1 MLNLHMNFLFLRVI
15 FPTVRLTPE
24 VRDLFESDHN
34 EFVHQKNSLLAKFYG
49 PRMTAITL
57 ITDIFKHCGKDVTQS
72 LLGLLTEI
80 MSLYA

>member
-1 MLNLHMNFLFLRVI
+1 MLNLHMNFLFLRLI

-24 VRDLFESDHN
+24 DRDLFGTDHN
-34 EFVHQKNSLLAKFYG
+34 EFVHQKNYLLAGFYG

-57 ITDIFKHCGKDVTQS
+57 ITDLFKQCGKDVTQS